1 MVFLYNEN
9 PWNCC
14 DHLVSGPTALGLW
27 SIYHHVGDAQAV
39 QVQLILHLKNGG
51 CNDMNLLRQPGEEVP
66 DMTSPDFPEYGS
78 RRCPGEYR
86 WVLGGWLNPARIFY
100 RRCWHPKKVPRYCKA
115 AFKDE
120 LINSGNQ
127 LKQFPGNP
135 SIFIAFLSL
144 EKPWRAGRVGLRS
157 TSGKWTTWWRILVQ
171 AGVLGV
177 WNRRCVFFAFF
188 CFGEDLHIPLAF
200 GAIAGFWTCFLAV
213 YLNVV
218 FWASECPVARF
229 FLFFLPSPYLQ
240 SLRFQDGLRTFHG
253 CYILFGS
260 VSVFPPFPATED
272 ELETQRQA
280 GSCYKCTILTFL
292 DFWSAEA
299 AEDQST
305 SCWLYIL
312 CPSFSAFFRG
322 TD

>member
-1 MVFLYNEN
+1 MGVGGA
-9 PWNCC
+9 C
-14 DHLVSGPTALGLW
+14 G
-27 SIYHHVGDAQAV
+27 SI
-39 QVQLILHLKNGG
+39 
-51 CNDMNLLRQPGEEVP
+51 
-66 DMTSPDFPEYGS
+66 
-78 RRCPGEYR
+78 
-86 WVLGGWLNPARIFY
+86 GGWLDPARIFD
-100 RRCWHPKKVPRYCKA
+100 RRCWHPKKVPRYCITV
-115 AFKDE
+115 FKDE

-127 LKQFPGNP
+127 LQQFPGNP
-135 SIFIAFLSL
+135 CILLNFSL

-177 WNRRCVFFAFF
+177 WNRRCVFLAFF
-188 CFGEDLHIPLAF
+188 CFGEDLPIPLAF

-213 YLNVV
+213 YLSVV

-229 FLFFLPSPYLQ
+229 LLFFLPSPYLQ
-240 SLRFQDGLRTFHG
+240 SLRFRDGLRTFQG

-292 DFWSAEA
+292 EFWSAEA